1 MSHLSPTVSVLM
13 AVYNTP
19 VPLVQR
25 AVSSVLRQDFKHF
38 ELLILDDGSHP
49 ALSAQIQSVCL
60 AMDDRVRYFR
70 HENQGQSLSI
80 NRGVELSK
88 GAYVSI
94 IDSDDEYK
102 PNHLTT
108 CLSAMK
114 NADLVATSTETI
126 VTSNEDFFVPDRY
139 DTSQNIHVD
148 DCILFAT
155 LFGKKEVFASIPF
168 KQMYAADSH
177 FFDEVVAAH
186 FRTKK
191 LNSRTYVYYRNIPTS
206 TTAQLK
212 KQQIT
217 L

>member
-19 VPLVQR
+19 LPLVKR
-25 AVSSVLRQDFKHF
+25 AVLSVLRQDFKHF
-38 ELLILDDGSHP
+38 ELLILDDGSQLD
-49 ALSAQIQSVCL
+49 LSAQIQATCL
-60 AMDDRVRYFR
+60 SMDDRVRYFR

-80 NRGVELSK
+80 NRGVQLSQ
-88 GAYVSI
+88 GTYISI

-108 CLSAMK
+108 CLAAMK
-114 NADLVATSTETI
+114 NTDLVATCTETI
-126 VTSNEDFFVPDRY
+126 VTSEDDFFVPDRY

-155 LFGKKEVFASIPF
+155 LFGKKEVFEAVPF
-168 KQMYAADSH
+168 RQMYAADSH
-177 FFDEVVAAH
+177 FFDEAEAAQ
-186 FRTKK
+186 FNTQK
-191 LNSRTYVYYRNIPTS
+191 LDARTYIYYRNIPTS
-206 TTAQLK
+206 TTALLK
-212 KQQIT
+212 KQQTI

>member
-19 VPLVQR
+19 LPLIQR
-25 AVSSVLRQDFKHF
+25 AVHSVLRQDFKHF
-38 ELLILDDGSHP
+38 ELLILDDGSRP
-49 ALSAQIQSVCL
+49 ALSSQIQSVCL

-108 CLSAMK
+108 CLSAMTWLSSK
-114 NADLVATSTETI
+114 
-126 VTSNEDFFVPDRY
+126 R
-139 DTSQNIHVD
+139 
-148 DCILFAT
+148 
-155 LFGKKEVFASIPF
+155 
-168 KQMYAADSH
+168 
-177 FFDEVVAAH
+177 
-186 FRTKK
+186 
-191 LNSRTYVYYRNIPTS
+191 
-206 TTAQLK
+206 
-212 KQQIT
+212 
-217 L
+217 